1 MNSKLVTFLIMVII
15 IPASLAQDSIS
26 LIGKLNYSGIPVH
39 DINRYVDSATNIPY
53 ALLCAS
59 TSGMR
64 VINISDPANPV
75 QTGTI
80 SGGGVNVVDVGTFK
94 QYAYTV
100 AENISSTSGK
110 IIDLTNPAAPVK
122 VGTFSGA
129 HTVYVT
135 PNGYMYLESP
145 GLRIYDLNPNP
156 LNPQLVYNS
165 PTCTGHDVT
174 IAGNR
179 LYDFSDNCGTRI
191 YDLSQPDTLVLL
203 GQIPSLGIFH
213 HSGYP
218 SADGNYLFVC
228 DELSSPTEND
238 ITIWDISNLSSP
250 ILVDSFADPS
260 AYIHNFYIIGNYAYV
275 SYYRNGFR
283 VFDVSDPLNI
293 FLVDEYDTD
302 TTLSGPGYGGNYGLY
317 VFSPDGNILAS
328 DENNGLY
335 IFKFSGLQT
344 AIKEEQNLISNVKV
358 FPNPAKNIINI
369 SLENIDTF
377 STMEIKIYN
386 LTGKLIYSETVGSRE
401 AVINSTGW
409 SSGLYTLLIQQNKRN
424 IRKKII
430 ID

>member
-1 MNSKLVTFLIMVII
+1 MKMKFTFFLNMII
-15 IPASLAQDSIS
+15 ITSASYAQDSIS
-26 LIGKLNYSGIPVH
+26 LIGRLNYSGIPIH

-64 VINISDPANPV
+64 IINISDPTNPV

-80 SGGGVNVVDVGTFK
+80 SGGGVNVVDVGIFK

-100 AENISSTSGK
+100 AENITSTTGK

-165 PTCTGHDVT
+165 PSCTGHDVT
-174 IAGNR
+174 IVGNR

-218 SADGNYLFVC
+218 STDGNYLFVC
-228 DELSSPTEND
+228 DELSSSTEND

-250 ILVDSFADPS
+250 ILVDSFSDPS

-302 TTLSGPGYGGNYGLY
+302 STLSGPGYGGNYGLY

-328 DENNGLY
+328 DENKGLY
-335 IFKFSGLQT
+335 IFNFSGLQT
-344 AIKEEQNLISNVKV
+344 NINEEQNLIDNVNV
-358 FPNPAKNIINI
+358 FPNPAKNTINI
-369 SLENIDTF
+369 SLEGIDTF
-377 STMEIKIYN
+377 SPIEIKIYN
-386 LTGKLIYSETVGSRE
+386 LLGKLIYSE
-401 AVINSTGW
+401 INSKSKVIINSSSWG
-409 SSGLYTLLIQQNKRN
+409 SGLYTILIQQNKRS
-424 IRKKII
+424 IHKKII

>member
-1 MNSKLVTFLIMVII
+1 MVII
-15 IPASLAQDSIS
+15 IPALLAQDSIT

-64 VINISDPANPV
+64 VINISDPANPF

-80 SGGGVNVVDVGTFK
+80 SGGGVNVIDVGTFK

-100 AENISSTSGK
+100 AENISSTTGQ
-110 IIDLTNPAAPVK
+110 IIDLTNPAAPVQ

-156 LNPQLVYNS
+156 LIPQLIYNS
-165 PTCTGHDVT
+165 PSCTGHDVT

-293 FLVDEYDTD
+293 FIVDEYDTD

-335 IFKFSGLQT
+335 IFNFSGLQT
-344 AIKEEQNLISNVKV
+344 TISEARKSIANVNV
-358 FPNPAKNIINI
+358 SPNPTNSSFFVEYELLNTENINIIITDMLGRQVSVIESNKQSSGRYKKEINIDLPNGMYNIALKAKN
-369 SLENIDTF
+369 
-377 STMEIKIYN
+377 N
-386 LTGKLIYSETVGSRE
+386 LTNKKL
-401 AVINSTGW
+401 VIN
-409 SSGLYTLLIQQNKRN
+409 N
-424 IRKKII
+424 
-430 ID
+430 